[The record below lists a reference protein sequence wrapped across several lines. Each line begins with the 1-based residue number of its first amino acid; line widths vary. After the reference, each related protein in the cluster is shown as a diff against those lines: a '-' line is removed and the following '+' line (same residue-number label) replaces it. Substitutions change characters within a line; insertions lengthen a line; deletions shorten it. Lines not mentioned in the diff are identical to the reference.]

1 MRAFFAN
8 YIGMPG
14 ETAELESQE
23 QDHLFKTLRARPGEQ
38 VRLLDGH
45 GTVGTAEI
53 IAGRR
58 LTVLERNQVAPPDP
72 CWILCCAAPRRQKF
86 DSLLKQAA
94 ELGVREIRV
103 VHCARSVALP
113 EGTERWQA
121 LLREGCKQSGN
132 PFLPEISV
140 HHSLERLLPELAD
153 ARLFYGA
160 VTPPPRPPMPPRSG
174 KIAFFV
180 GPEGGFA
187 PEEEQL
193 LVQHGVE
200 GLSLGPWILRLE
212 TAAVCGL
219 AALRALA
226 EAHS

>member
-1 MRAFFAN
+1 MRAFFADH
-8 YIGMPG
+8 IGMPG
-14 ETAELESQE
+14 ETAELEVQE

-38 VRLLDGH
+38 VKLLDGR
-45 GTVGTAEI
+45 GTVG
-53 IAGRR
+53 IAQVVAGKR
-58 LTVLERNQVAPPDP
+58 LTVLERHPVTAPEP

-86 DSLLKQAA
+86 DGLLKQAA
-94 ELGVREIRV
+94 ELGVRKICV

-113 EGTERWQA
+113 EGTERWQS

-140 HHSLERLLPELAD
+140 HHSLEQLLPELAE
-153 ARLFYGA
+153 ARVYYGA
-160 VTPPPRPPMPPRSG
+160 VTPPPRPPVPPTRG

-180 GPEGGFA
+180 GPEGGFT
-187 PEEEQL
+187 PEEERL
-193 LVQHGVE
+193 LAQHGAE
-200 GLSLGPWILRLE
+200 GISLGPWILRLE

-226 EAHS
+226 EVQS